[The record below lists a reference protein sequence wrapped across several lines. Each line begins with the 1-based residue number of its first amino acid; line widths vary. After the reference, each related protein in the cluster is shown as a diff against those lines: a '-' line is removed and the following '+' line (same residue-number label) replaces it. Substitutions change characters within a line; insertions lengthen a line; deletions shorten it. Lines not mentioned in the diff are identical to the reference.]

1 MAEAGRDHLYLVDGS
16 GFIFRA
22 FHALPPMSRA
32 DGTPTNAVFGFANML
47 MKLIGDMAGN
57 HLVVVFDTARTTFRS
72 EIYPEYK
79 AHRPP
84 PPDELVPQFA
94 LVREAVAAFNVASVE
109 MAGFEA
115 DDLIAAYTRQA
126 RAAGQQV
133 TIVSSDKDL
142 MQLVGDGVVMLDPM
156 KNRRIGPS
164 EVVEKFGVGP
174 ERVVDV
180 QALAGDSTDNVPG
193 VPGIGVKTAAQLI
206 GDYGDLDSLLARAT
220 EIKQPKRRQTLID
233 HAEMARVSR
242 ELVRLRDDVEMP
254 LALHELVVQPP
265 SDDTLLAFFKA
276 QSFKRL
282 IARLEGEMAKGVGD
296 LTGGEGAE
304 LVPDELGYELVQEM
318 ADLERWIDEARD
330 LGVVAVDTETS
341 SLNAM
346 RAALIGVSLATRAGR
361 ACYIPLAHRAPELQ
375 GDLDLAGPAEADG
388 PARSKSPCASGA
400 RWDSGI

>member
-1 MAEAGRDHLYLVDGS
+1 M
-16 GFIFRA
+16 
-22 FHALPPMSRA
+22 
-32 DGTPTNAVFGFANML
+32 
-47 MKLIGDMAGN
+47 
-57 HLVVVFDTARTTFRS
+57 
-72 EIYPEYK
+72 
-79 AHRPP
+79 
-84 PPDELVPQFA
+84 PQFA

-115 DDLIAAYTRQA
+115 DDLIATYTRQA
-126 RAAGQQV
+126 RAAAKV

-142 MQLVGDGVVMLDPM
+142 MQLVGDGVEMLDPM

-242 ELVRLRDDVEMP
+242 ELVRLRDDVEVP

-282 IARLEGEMAKGVGD
+282 IARLEGEMAQGGGD
-296 LTGGEGAE
+296 PTGGRGPNWRPPRPPMNWSRRWPICSA
-304 LVPDELGYELVQEM
+304 GSTRR
-318 ADLERWIDEARD
+318 ATWAWSRWIPRPAAQRHARGLD
-330 LGVVAVDTETS
+330 RCLPGHS
-341 SLNAM
+341 
-346 RAALIGVSLATRAGR
+346 AGR
-361 ACYIPLAHRAPELQ
+361 ACYIPLAHRAPEVQ
-375 GDLDLAGPAEADG
+375 GDLDLAGPTAVDG
-388 PARSKSPCASGA
+388 PKQIPSPP
-400 RWDSGI
+400 RPPP